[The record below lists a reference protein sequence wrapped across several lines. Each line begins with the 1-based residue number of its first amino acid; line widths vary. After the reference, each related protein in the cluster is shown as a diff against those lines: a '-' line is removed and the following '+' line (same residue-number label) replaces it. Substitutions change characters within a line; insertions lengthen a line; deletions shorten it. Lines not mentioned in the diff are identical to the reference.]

1 MILGTFCGSTT
12 FDSYIYGPMDGGS
25 LVFEF
30 ATDSS
35 TVYSGFQVR
44 YSSVGASFPLLHVV
58 FVIFVLGVRRY
69 QAIDWY
75 AGVYWCVNGQLVRL
89 WHALIC
95 QSSPVV
101 SV

>member
-30 ATDSS
+30 TTDSS
-35 TVYSGFQVR
+35 SVYSGFQVR
-44 YSSVGASFPLLHVV
+44 YESVGASFALLHAVL
-58 FVIFVLGVRRY
+58 VIFVLGGRRY

-75 AGVYWCVNGQLVRL
+75 AGGLLMRQRSAGVPMACTYL
-89 WHALIC
+89 
-95 QSSPVV
+95 SE
-101 SV
+101 